1 MTSPAQASRPI
12 TSPSPCRP
20 HLSGASSVP
29 IRQSCHTLPPSVPSQ
44 PSTPAVFACELLSVR
59 SLYQPRGRQQRDE
72 GRDDCARSAA
82 HQGDSKQP
90 VQSVALTC
98 VSDGQNSFDAR
109 PGTLPFWQPQRMCA
123 PGLQTAFLPTA
134 ASGRTHACRP
144 PPTRRSS
151 SSTSTADP
159 LRHSFTLRLT
169 RSIYSPPTC
178 LLLHPAQSSMHD
190 ARGTS
195 SRLRTHILG
204 IAPPYPI
211 V

>member
-20 HLSGASSVP
+20 PFSGASSVP
-29 IRQSCHTLPPSVPSQ
+29 IRQACHTLLPPSSSQ
-44 PSTPAVFACELLSVR
+44 PSTPALFACELCGSAR
-59 SLYQPRGRQQRDE
+59 CRYQPQGSSTAGRG
-72 GRDDCARSAA
+72 GDDCARSAA

-123 PGLQTAFLPTA
+123 PGLQTPFFPTA

-151 SSTSTADP
+151 SSTSSADP
-159 LRHSFTLRLT
+159 LRHSFCA
-169 RSIYSPPTC
+169 SPN
-178 LLLHPAQSSMHD
+178 AQ
-190 ARGTS
+190 
-195 SRLRTHILG
+195 HILTSWVL
-204 IAPPYPI
+204 AALCSSTTNA
-211 V
+211 